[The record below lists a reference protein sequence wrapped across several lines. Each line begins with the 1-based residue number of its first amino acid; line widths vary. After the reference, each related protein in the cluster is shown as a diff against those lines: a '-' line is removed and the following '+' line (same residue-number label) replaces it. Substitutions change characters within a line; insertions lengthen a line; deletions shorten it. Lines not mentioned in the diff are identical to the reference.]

1 MAKTRKKLAKTAEKK
16 FSHFVSKNPPACFR
30 WNTGVTLFNEDH
42 RYSQSSLSP
51 AAISVIAAAFL
62 LFRRTL
68 RDGLSLRILH
78 RCGEQVVKCYLR
90 PHGILHGPVV
100 LIFPAFERLVVQIA
114 LALADNVLS
123 GRLGNYPRPLLCL
136 AK

>member
-1 MAKTRKKLAKTAEKK
+1 MSDIT
-16 FSHFVSKNPPACFR
+16 
-30 WNTGVTLFNEDH
+30 
-42 RYSQSSLSP
+42 
-51 AAISVIAAAFL
+51 AAFL

-78 RCGEQVVKCYLR
+78 RCGEQVIKRYLR

-123 GRLGNYPRPLLCL
+123 GRLGCIRIRLLIQTNYIVIGICVDDIRPLRPVP
-136 AK
+136 AVP